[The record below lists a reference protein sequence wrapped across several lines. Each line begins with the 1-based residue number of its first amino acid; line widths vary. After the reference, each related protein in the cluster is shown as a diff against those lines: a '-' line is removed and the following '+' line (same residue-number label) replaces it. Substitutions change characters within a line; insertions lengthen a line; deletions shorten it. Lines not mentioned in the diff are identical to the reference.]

1 MALTYDTHMSEIAVE
16 TSGKIVTVVLDA
28 PPVNSVTVA
37 RYLKLAETFDEIGR
51 REDVH
56 CAVLTAAGTRAFCAG
71 LDLHEFLSWP
81 AERDPERAAASRRCF
96 ASIRRCAIPTI
107 AAVNG
112 PALGA
117 GCVIA
122 ACCDIRI
129 ASERATFGLPEINV
143 GRNGGGAHLGRIVP
157 PGMVRLMFFTGKP
170 IDAREALRVGLVER
184 VVAPEQLM
192 SAAQELAAV
201 IAAKSPLGLRFGK
214 QALNEAENLPVE
226 EGYAL
231 EQGYSAKLLATED
244 AREAARSVIEKRAP
258 VFKGR

>member
-1 MALTYDTHMSEIAVE
+1 MSEIAVD
-16 TSGKIVTVVLDA
+16 TSGKVVSVILDA
-28 PPVNSVTVA
+28 PPVNALTVA
-37 RYLKLAETFDEIGR
+37 RYAALAEAFEEIGR
-51 REDVH
+51 RSDVH
-56 CAVLTAAGTRAFCAG
+56 CALLSARGTRAFCAG
-71 LDLHEFLSWP
+71 LDLHEFATWP
-81 AERDPERAAASRRCF
+81 AERDHERAAAARRTF
-96 ASIRRCAIPTI
+96 AAIRRCAIPVV

-143 GRNGGGAHLGRIVP
+143 GRCGGGAHVGRLVP
-157 PGMVRLMFFTGKP
+157 PGLLRKMFFTGRP
-170 IDAREALRVGLVER
+170 ISAQEAYRVGFVEEI
-184 VVAPEQLM
+184 VPAEELLA
-192 SAAQELAAV
+192 AAQNLAAA
-201 IAAKSPLGLRFGK
+201 IAEKSPLGLRLGK
-214 QALNEAENLPVE
+214 QALNEAEMLPVE

-231 EQGYSAKLLATED
+231 EQGYSTKLLATED

>member
-1 MALTYDTHMSEIAVE
+1 MSEIAVD
-16 TSGKIVTVVLDA
+16 TSGKVVSVILDA
-28 PPVNSVTVA
+28 PPVNALTVA
-37 RYLKLAETFDEIGR
+37 RYAALAEAFEEIGR
-51 REDVH
+51 RSDVH
-56 CAVLTAAGTRAFCAG
+56 CALLSARGTRAFCAG
-71 LDLHEFLSWP
+71 LDLHEFATWP
-81 AERDPERAAASRRCF
+81 AERDHERAAAARRTF
-96 ASIRRCAIPTI
+96 AAIRRCAIPVV

-143 GRNGGGAHLGRIVP
+143 GRCGGGAHVGRLVP
-157 PGMVRLMFFTGKP
+157 PGLLRKMFFTGRP
-170 IDAREALRVGLVER
+170 ISAQEAYRVGFVEEI
-184 VVAPEQLM
+184 VPAEELLA
-192 SAAQELAAV
+192 AAQNLAAA
-201 IAAKSPLGLRFGK
+201 IAEKSPLGLRLGK
-214 QALNEAENLPVE
+214 QALNEAEILPVE

-231 EQGYSAKLLATED
+231 EQGYSTKLLATED